1 MALQFT
7 QCVNK
12 EQQMNGFIETEND
25 YWQKELQ
32 IVLIRF
38 RIPCTPRVFQR
49 FGNQQRYQN
58 SDNIHENVRADR
70 LENLSFLIRLS
81 DEFYR
86 KL

>member
-1 MALQFT
+1 
-7 QCVNK
+7 
-12 EQQMNGFIETEND
+12 MNGFIETEND

-38 RIPCTPRVFQR
+38 RIPCTHRVFQR
-49 FGNQQRYQN
+49 FGNSQRCQN
-58 SDNIHENVRADR
+58 SDNIHENLRTDR

-81 DEFYR
+81 DEFHR